1 METNNVTYYFSIDTG
16 GTFTDCIARDSFG
29 NEYRRKV
36 LSNSTLRGNIIK
48 RIDERTYKI
57 RETWNLQKDIIKGYE
72 FRVLQHDHPKII
84 VEQFDINK
92 EHIILSQPIDIDAV
106 NRSFEITAYEEAP
119 ILAVR
124 LITQTPLSE
133 PLPPIHMKLGSTK
146 GTNALLENKGAKIV
160 FFVTKGF
167 KDLLKIGTQQRPDI
181 FAMNVEKPEPL
192 HYKVVEIEERLDAN
206 GQVLQGLTLPDSEV
220 LKSLKAEGISTAAV
234 ALMNAYQNPAH
245 EQEVKHFLMQ
255 NGFTDVSVST
265 ELSSLIKFLPRAE
278 TTVVNAYLSPVI
290 NNYLGNIASTLQ
302 IAKEKASNSQ
312 ELSSQELSPQELSK
326 ESSYLQVMTSAGSL
340 VQAHNFQPK
349 DSLLSGP
356 AGGVVGASAIG
367 RQSGHN
373 RLITFDM
380 GGTSTDVA
388 RYDNEFDYRFDL
400 KIGDAYIFSPALAIE
415 SVAAGGGS
423 LCYFDGFKLCVG
435 PESAGAFPGPA
446 CYGAGGQLTI
456 TDVHL
461 LLGRLDARQFGIPV
475 FQNESEKQL
484 NILIEEIES
493 QTKESRNDE
502 DILTGFLR
510 IANEIMA
517 GAIKKISVAKG
528 YDPSEYSLVAFG
540 GAGGLHVCGIA
551 DLLNIKSILI
561 PQDAG
566 LLSAYGIGEALL
578 ERFAENQLLHPV
590 KNYLGDGEE
599 VLQQLFDELVQDAIK
614 QVEKEGIATEN
625 ILVRQRMA
633 YLRFKGQ
640 DASLDIPLADEK
652 VDLEAVIEQ
661 FRQKYEGIYG
671 HWVQN
676 REIEIESIRVIAS
689 VKAGANASNNT
700 ELTKYTPTPSHFIKS
715 YVEEKWRKSPVYI
728 REDLKPGATIE
739 GFALVLD
746 RHSTTVVEEDW
757 QFTIDAHGTGLIT
770 KKKKE
775 KRPGGYFSMS
785 KYMSEE
791 IELELFTNRFMSI
804 AENMGAMLQR
814 TSLSVNVKERLDF
827 SCALLDAKGE
837 LVANAPHI
845 PVHLGSLGV
854 CVRSVLD
861 SGVILQEGD
870 TIITNHPKYGGSHL
884 PDVTLIT
891 PVYSEYRRLIGYVV
905 NRAHHSEIGGIRPA
919 SMPPDAKNLSEEGV
933 IIDPFY
939 LVKGGKVNW
948 KGIREILEEAP
959 YPTRSIE
966 ENMADLNAALAANR
980 SGEKALK
987 KLVKGHGFDKVQ
999 LYMNM
1004 LKLNAFNNMGET
1016 LNKIPNGTYTAEEFL
1031 DDGTPLRVSV
1041 EVKNS
1046 SCTIDFTGSGGVHSG
1061 NLNANPAIVNSV
1073 VIYVLRLLLDKNMPL
1088 NDGILTPIKIKIPEG
1103 SILNPHFPDD
1113 TTQCPAV
1120 VGGNVE
1126 TSQRL
1131 TDTLLKAFGVM
1142 ACSQGTMNNVLF
1154 GNDNFGYYETICG
1167 GCGAGEAFHG
1177 TSAVHHHMTNTRITD
1192 PEILEHRYP
1201 VRLDRFEIRANSGG
1215 KGAFNG
1221 GDGIIREITF
1231 LEPVSLSVLTQ
1242 HRKEAPY
1249 GLKGGSNGQ
1258 IGEQYILRGET
1269 LGQPEKP
1276 CEKIPLKGIDGMT
1289 VYAGDKLVIKTPG
1302 GGGFGE
1308 A

>member
-1 METNNVTYYFSIDTG
+1 MNNVTYYFSIDTG
-16 GTFTDCIARDSFG
+16 GTFTDCIARDSDG

-48 RIDERTYKI
+48 KIDSKTYKI
-57 RETWNLQKDIIKGYE
+57 RETWNLQKDIVQGYE
-72 FRVLQHDHPKII
+72 FRLLQHTHEPIF
-84 VEQFDINK
+84 VERFDFNK
-92 EHIILSQPIDIDAV
+92 ELMVLSQPLDIEIT
-106 NRSFEITAYEEAP
+106 NRSFEITANEEAP

-124 LITQTPLSE
+124 LITQTALSE
-133 PLPPIHMKLGSTK
+133 SLPTIHMKLGSTK

-192 HYKVVEIEERLDAN
+192 HYKVVEIEERLDAH
-206 GQVLQGLTLPDSEV
+206 GQVLRPLVLPDPKILEA
-220 LKSLKAEGISTAAV
+220 LKAEGIHTAAI
-234 ALMNAYQNPAH
+234 ALMNSYQNPAH
-245 EQEVKHFLMQ
+245 EQEIRHFLIQ

-290 NNYLGNIASTLQ
+290 NNYLGNITSTLQ
-302 IAKEKASNSQ
+302 IDQPDANSANTT
-312 ELSSQELSPQELSK
+312 EEGSFLK
-326 ESSYLQVMTSAGSL
+326 VVTSAGSL

-367 RQSGHN
+367 KQSGHH

-446 CYGAGGQLTI
+446 CYGAGGKLTI

-475 FQNESEKQL
+475 FQEEAEKQL
-484 NILIEEIES
+484 NVLIEEIEG

-551 DLLNIKSILI
+551 DLLNINTILV

-566 LLSAYGIGEALL
+566 LLSAYGIGAALL
-578 ERFAENQLLHPV
+578 ERFAENQLLKPV
-590 KNYLGDGEE
+590 KNYFGDGEG
-599 VLQQLFDELVQDAIK
+599 VLQQLFDNLAQEAIAEVK
-614 QVEKEGIATEN
+614 NEGIPQEN
-625 ILVRQRMA
+625 IEVRQRLA

-640 DASLDIPLADEK
+640 DTSLDIPLPNEQI
-652 VDLEAVIEQ
+652 DLEEVVEQ

-689 VKAGANASNNT
+689 VKASADKEAS
-700 ELTKYTPTPSHFIKS
+700 EEAIPYTPTPSHFIKS

-728 REDLKPGATIE
+728 RENLKPGAKID

-775 KRPGGYFSMS
+775 NRPGGYFRMS
-785 KYMSEE
+785 EYMSEE

-861 SGVILQEGD
+861 SGVILQDGD

-948 KGIREILEEAP
+948 KSIREILENAP

-966 ENMADLNAALAANR
+966 ENLADLNAALAANR

-987 KLVKGHGFDKVQ
+987 KLVKSHGFDKVQ

-1031 DDGTPLRVSV
+1031 DDGTPLKVSV
-1041 EVKNS
+1041 QVKNS

-1088 NDGILTPIKIKIPEG
+1088 NDGILTPIRINIPKG
-1103 SILNPHFPDD
+1103 TILNPDFPDD

-1167 GCGAGEAFHG
+1167 GCGAGETFHG

-1192 PEILEHRYP
+1192 PEIFEHRYP
-1201 VRLDRFEIRANSGG
+1201 VRLDRFEIRQNSGG
-1215 KGAFNG
+1215 KGKFNG

-1242 HRKEAPY
+1242 HRKELPY
-1249 GLKGGSNGQ
+1249 GLKGGSPGQ
-1258 IGEQYILRGET
+1258 TGEQYLLRGENT
-1269 LGQPEKP
+1269 ND

-1289 VYAGDKLVIKTPG
+1289 VDAGDKLVIKTPG

-1308 A
+1308 PEA

>member
-1 METNNVTYYFSIDTG
+1 MEMNNVTYYFSIDTG
-16 GTFTDCIARDSFG
+16 GTFTDCIARDSDG

-48 RIDERTYKI
+48 KIDSRTYKI

-72 FRVLQHDHPKII
+72 FRLLQHSHEPIFI
-84 VEQFDINK
+84 EQFDLNK
-92 EHIILSQPIDIDAV
+92 ELIVLSKPLDGEVI
-106 NRSFEITAYEEAP
+106 NRSFEITANEEAP

-133 PLPPIHMKLGSTK
+133 PLPTIHMKLGSTK
-146 GTNALLENKGAKIV
+146 GTNALLENKGAKIA

-181 FAMNVEKPEPL
+181 FAMNVEKPAPL
-192 HYKVVEIEERLDAN
+192 HYKVIEIEERLDAN
-206 GQVLQGLTLPDSEV
+206 GQVLQSLSLPDTQV
-220 LKSLKAEGISTAAV
+220 LEELKAEGIYTAAV
-234 ALMNAYQNPAH
+234 ALMNSYQNPAH
-245 EQEVKHFLMQ
+245 EQEVKRFLMQ
-255 NGFTDVSVST
+255 KGFTDVSVST

-290 NNYLGNIASTLQ
+290 NNYLGNITDTLQ
-302 IAKEKASNSQ
+302 VTPSDTASNAPTQ
-312 ELSSQELSPQELSK
+312 EG
-326 ESSYLQVMTSAGSL
+326 SYLKVMTSAGSL

-367 RQSGHN
+367 KQSGHN

-446 CYGAGGQLTI
+446 CYGAGGKLTI

-475 FQNESEKQL
+475 FQEEAEKQL
-484 NILIEEIES
+484 NLLIEEIEG

-528 YDPSEYSLVAFG
+528 YNPSEYSLVAFG

-551 DLLNIKSILI
+551 DLLNIKTILV

-566 LLSAYGIGEALL
+566 LLSAYGIGAALL
-578 ERFAENQLLHPV
+578 ERFAENQLLKPV
-590 KNYLGDGEE
+590 KSYFGDGEE
-599 VLQQLFDELVQDAIK
+599 VLQKLFDELAHEAIA
-614 QVEKEGIATEN
+614 QVKHEGIPEEN
-625 ILVRQRMA
+625 IIVRQRLA

-640 DASLDIPLADEK
+640 DASLDIPLPNEQI
-652 VDLEAVIEQ
+652 DLEDVVEQ

-689 VKAGANASNNT
+689 VKAEASKDAVT
-700 ELTKYTPTPSHFIKS
+700 ESTPYTPTPSHFIKS

-728 REDLKPGATIE
+728 REDLKPGAVID

-746 RHSTTVVEEDW
+746 RHSTTVIEEDW
-757 QFTIDAHGTGLIT
+757 QFTIDAYGTGFIT

-775 KRPGGYFSMS
+775 KRPGGYFRMS
-785 KYMSEE
+785 EYMSEE

-861 SGVILQEGD
+861 SGIILQDGD

-933 IIDPFY
+933 IIEPTY

-948 KGIREILEEAP
+948 NNIRDILENAP

-987 KLVKGHGFDKVQ
+987 KLVKSHGFDKVQ

-1031 DDGTPLRVSV
+1031 DDGTPLKVSV
-1041 EVKNS
+1041 QVKNS

-1088 NDGILTPIKIKIPEG
+1088 NDGILTPIRINIPEG
-1103 SILNPHFPDD
+1103 TILNPYFPDD

-1167 GCGAGEAFHG
+1167 GCGAGETFHG

-1192 PEILEHRYP
+1192 PEIFEHRYP
-1201 VRLDRFEIRANSGG
+1201 VRLDRFEIRSGSGG
-1215 KGAFNG
+1215 KGKFNG

-1242 HRKEAPY
+1242 HRKEMPY
-1249 GLKGGSNGQ
+1249 GLNGGESGQ
-1258 IGEQYILRGET
+1258 TGEQYILRGGKIGE
-1269 LGQPEKP
+1269 PDKA

-1289 VYAGDKLVIKTPG
+1289 VDAGDKLVIKTPG

-1308 A
+1308 PEA

>member
-1 METNNVTYYFSIDTG
+1 MEMNNVTYYFSIDTG
-16 GTFTDCIARDSFG
+16 GTFTDCIARDSSG
-29 NEYRRKV
+29 KEYRRKV

-48 RIDERTYKI
+48 QIDAKTFKI
-57 RETWNLQKDIIKGYE
+57 RETWNLEKDIIKGYE
-72 FRVLQHDHPKII
+72 FKVLQQDHPKVI
-84 VEQFDINK
+84 VEGFDIDK
-92 EHIILSQPIDIDAV
+92 ELIVLSQPLDFEVV
-106 NRSFEITAYEEAP
+106 NRSFEITANEEAP

-124 LITQTPLSE
+124 LITQTSLDE

-181 FAMNVEKPEPL
+181 FAMHVEKPEPL
-192 HYKVVEIEERLDAN
+192 HYKVVEVEERLAASGETLQSLVLPDV
-206 GQVLQGLTLPDSEV
+206 QVLEE
-220 LKSLKAEGISTAAV
+220 LKAEGITSAAV
-234 ALMNAYQNPAH
+234 ALMNAYKNPAH
-245 EQEVKHFLMQ
+245 EQAVKNFLIEH
-255 NGFTDVSVST
+255 GFTDVSVST

-290 NNYLGNIASTLQ
+290 NSYLGNIANTLQ
-302 IAKEKASNSQ
+302 VVQDYDSTQEKNTD
-312 ELSSQELSPQELSK
+312 
-326 ESSYLQVMTSAGSL
+326 SSYLQVMTSAGSL
-340 VQAHNFQPK
+340 VQSQNFQPK

-356 AGGVVGASAIG
+356 AGGVVGASTIG
-367 RQSGHN
+367 KMSGHN

-446 CYGAGGQLTI
+446 CYGAGGKLTI
-456 TDVHL
+456 TDIHL

-475 FQNESEKQL
+475 FQDEAEKQL
-484 NILIEEIES
+484 NILVEHIEL

-528 YDPSEYSLVAFG
+528 YDPSEYGLVAFG

-551 DLLNIKSILI
+551 ELLNITTILI

-566 LLSAYGIGEALL
+566 LLSAYGIGAALL
-578 ERFAENQLLHPV
+578 ERFAEKQLLAPV
-590 KNYLGDGEE
+590 QNYFGEKKQA
-599 VLQQLFDELVQDAIK
+599 LHQLFEQLEQEAFDEVK
-614 QVEKEGIATEN
+614 GEGIPAEN
-625 ILVRQRMA
+625 IVIRQRMA

-640 DASLDIPLADEK
+640 DASLDIPLPDAEINIEK
-652 VDLEAVIEQ
+652 VVEH
-661 FRQKYEGIYG
+661 FRKKYENIYG
-671 HWVQN
+671 HWVAN
-676 REIEIESIRVIAS
+676 RDIEIESIRVIAS
-689 VKAGANASNNT
+689 VKSENEVETLVAPEA
-700 ELTKYTPTPSHFIKS
+700 YTPEPSHFIKS
-715 YVEEKWRKSPVYI
+715 YIDDKWRKAPVYL
-728 REDLKPGATIE
+728 RENLRAGAVIE
-739 GFALVLD
+739 GFGLVLD
-746 RHSTTVVEEDW
+746 KHSTTVIEEDW
-757 QFTIDAHGTGLIT
+757 IFSIDAHGTGVIT
-770 KKKKE
+770 KKKRM
-775 KRPGGYFSMS
+775 KRPGGYFRMS
-785 KYMSEE
+785 EYMSEE

-854 CVRSVLD
+854 CVRSVLK
-861 SGVILQEGD
+861 SGVMLQEGD

-933 IIDPFY
+933 VIEPFF

-948 KGIREILEEAP
+948 NEIRSILENAA

-987 KLVKGHGFDKVQ
+987 KLVKSHGFDKVQ

-1031 DDGTPLRVSV
+1031 DDGTPLKVSV

-1046 SCTIDFTGSGGVHSG
+1046 SCTIDFKGSGGVHNG

-1088 NDGILTPIKIKIPEG
+1088 NDGILTPIRINIPQG
-1103 SILNPHFPDD
+1103 TILNPHFPDD
-1113 TTQCPAV
+1113 ITQCPAV

-1154 GNDNFGYYETICG
+1154 GNENFGYYETICG
-1167 GCGAGEAFHG
+1167 GCGAGETFDG

-1192 PEILEHRYP
+1192 PEIFEHRYP

-1215 KGAFNG
+1215 KGKFKG

-1242 HRKEAPY
+1242 HRSERPY
-1249 GLKGGSNGQ
+1249 GLNGGEEGEC
-1258 IGEQYILRGET
+1258 GEQYIMKQN
-1269 LGQPEKP
+1269 GQGG
-1276 CEKIPLKGIDGMT
+1276 CDKIMLDGIDGREIK
-1289 VYAGDKLVIKTPG
+1289 AGDKLVIKTPG
-1302 GGGFGE
+1302 GGGFGKAE
-1308 A
+1308 E

>member
-1 METNNVTYYFSIDTG
+1 MNNVTYYFSIDTG
-16 GTFTDCIARDSFG
+16 GTFTDCIARDSSG
-29 NEYRRKV
+29 KEYRRKV
-36 LSNSTLRGNIIK
+36 LSNSTLRGNIVK
-48 RIDERTYKI
+48 QIDAKTLKI
-57 RETWNLQKDIIKGYE
+57 RETWGLEKDIIKGYE
-72 FRVLQHDHPKII
+72 FKVLQHEHPKVLVERFDTEKELI
-84 VEQFDINK
+84 V
-92 EHIILSQPIDIDAV
+92 LSQPLNFDLV

-124 LITQTPLSE
+124 LITQTALDDT
-133 PLPPIHMKLGSTK
+133 LPPIHMKLGSTK

-167 KDLLKIGTQQRPDI
+167 KDLLNIGTQQRPDI
-181 FAMNVEKPEPL
+181 FAMHVEKPAPL
-192 HYKVVEIEERLDAN
+192 HYRVVEVEERLSADGETLKA
-206 GQVLQGLTLPDSEV
+206 LTLPDVQV
-220 LKSLKAEGISTAAV
+220 LEELKAEGITSAAV
-234 ALMNAYQNPAH
+234 ALMNSYKNPVH
-245 EQEVKHFLMQ
+245 EQQVKQFLLD

-290 NNYLGNIASTLQ
+290 NNYLGNIAKTLQ
-302 IAKEKASNSQ
+302 VTKE
-312 ELSSQELSPQELSK
+312 ELLQGEAQALD
-326 ESSYLQVMTSAGSL
+326 SSYLQVMTSAGSL
-340 VQAHNFQPK
+340 VQSQSFQPK

-356 AGGVVGASAIG
+356 AGGVVGASTIG
-367 RQSGHN
+367 KLSGHN

-456 TDVHL
+456 TDIHL

-475 FQNESEKQL
+475 FQDEAEKQL
-484 NILIEEIES
+484 NILVEQIEL

-528 YDPSEYSLVAFG
+528 YDPSEYALVAFG

-551 DLLNIKSILI
+551 ELLNITTILI

-566 LLSAYGIGEALL
+566 LLSAYGIGAALL
-578 ERFAENQLLHPV
+578 ERFAEKQLLSPV
-590 KNYLGDGEE
+590 QTFYGEKNAA
-599 VLQQLFDELVQDAIK
+599 LQELFDKLAQEAFNEVKD
-614 QVEKEGIATEN
+614 EGIPAEN
-625 ILVRQRMA
+625 IEIRQRIA

-640 DASLDIPLADEK
+640 DASLDIPLVGNETC
-652 VDLEAVIEQ
+652 IETIVEH
-661 FRQKYEGIYG
+661 FREKYENIYG
-671 HWVQN
+671 HWVSN
-676 REIEIESIRVIAS
+676 REIEVESIRVIAS
-689 VKAGANASNNT
+689 VKSTLEVAPLPAPNS
-700 ELTKYTPTPSHFIKS
+700 YTPEPSHYIKS
-715 YVEEKWRKSPVYI
+715 YIDDKWRKAPVYL
-728 REDLKPGATIE
+728 RENLQEGATIE
-739 GFALVLD
+739 GFGLVLD
-746 RHSTTVVEEDW
+746 RHSTTVIEEDW
-757 QFTIDAHGTGLIT
+757 IFTIDAQNTGVIT
-770 KKKKE
+770 RKKRVQ
-775 KRPGGYFSMS
+775 RPGGYFKMS
-785 KYMSEE
+785 EYMSEE

-854 CVRSVLD
+854 CVRSVLK
-861 SGVILQEGD
+861 SGIMLQDGD
-870 TIITNHPKYGGSHL
+870 TIITNHPKFGGSHL

-933 IIDPFY
+933 VIDPFF

-948 KGIREILEEAP
+948 KEIRHILESAD

-966 ENMADLNAALAANR
+966 ENLADLNAALAANR

-987 KLVKGHGFDKVQ
+987 KLVKSHGFDKVQ

-1046 SCTIDFTGSGGVHSG
+1046 SCTIDFKGSGGVHKG

-1088 NDGILTPIKIKIPEG
+1088 NDGILTPIRINIPEG
-1103 SILNPHFPDD
+1103 TILNPHFPDD
-1113 TTQCPAV
+1113 ITQCPAV

-1154 GNDNFGYYETICG
+1154 GNQNFGYYETICG
-1167 GCGAGEAFHG
+1167 GCGAGASFNG

-1192 PEILEHRYP
+1192 PEIFEHRYP
-1201 VRLDRFEIRANSGG
+1201 VRLDRFEIRAGSGG
-1215 KGAFNG
+1215 NGKFKG

-1231 LEPVSLSVLTQ
+1231 LESVSLSMLTQ
-1242 HRKEAPY
+1242 HRSERPY
-1249 GLKGGSNGQ
+1249 GLEGGEDGQ
-1258 IGEQYILRGET
+1258 CGEQYIERENEQGKI
-1269 LGQPEKP
+1269 EKL
-1276 CEKIPLKGIDGMT
+1276 PLKGIDGLE
-1289 VYAGDKLVIKTPG
+1289 VNAGDKLVIKTPG
-1302 GGGFGE
+1302 GGGFGKPE
-1308 A
+1308 TS

>member
-1 METNNVTYYFSIDTG
+1 METNNATYYFSIDTG
-16 GTFTDCIARDSFG
+16 GTFTDCIASDSSG
-29 NEYRRKV
+29 KEYRRKV
-36 LSNSTLRGNIIK
+36 LSNSTLRGNILK
-48 RIDERTYKI
+48 KIDAKTYKI
-57 RETWNLQKDIIKGYE
+57 RETWNLERDIIKGYE
-72 FRVLQHDHPKII
+72 FKVLQQDHPKVFI
-84 VEQFDINK
+84 EHFDVNK
-92 EHIILSQPIDIDAV
+92 EQVVLSQPLDFEVI
-106 NRSFEITAYEEAP
+106 NRSFEITAHEEAP

-124 LITQTPLSE
+124 LITQTSLSE
-133 PLPPIHMKLGSTK
+133 ELPPIHMKLGSTK

-181 FAMNVEKPEPL
+181 FAMHVEKPAPL
-192 HYKVVEIEERLDAN
+192 HYKVVEVEERLAAN
-206 GQVLQGLTLPDSEV
+206 GEVLQSLVLPETEILNELIADGVTS
-220 LKSLKAEGISTAAV
+220 AAV
-234 ALMNAYQNPAH
+234 AFINSYRNPVH
-245 EQEVKHFLMQ
+245 EQQIKQCLIKS
-255 NGFTDVSVST
+255 GFTDVSIST

-290 NNYLGNIASTLQ
+290 NNYLGNIAHTLQ
-302 IAKEKASNSQ
+302 VIQ
-312 ELSSQELSPQELSK
+312 ELPNKGTHAGQN
-326 ESSYLQVMTSAGSL
+326 SYLQVMTSAGSL
-340 VQAHNFQPK
+340 VKASSFQPK

-367 RQSGHN
+367 KLSGHN

-446 CYGAGGQLTI
+446 CYGAGGKLTI

-475 FQNESEKQL
+475 FQEDAEKQL
-484 NILIEEIES
+484 NVLVEQIEH
-493 QTKESRNDE
+493 QTRESRNDE

-551 DLLNIKSILI
+551 ELLNITTILI

-566 LLSAYGIGEALL
+566 LLSAYGIGAALL
-578 ERFAENQLLHPV
+578 ERFAEKQLLQEAKSFQGANEAH
-590 KNYLGDGEE
+590 
-599 VLQQLFDELVQDAIK
+599 LQQLFDGLAQEAFQ
-614 QVEKEGIATEN
+614 QVEDEGIPAEN
-625 ILVRQRMA
+625 IVVRQRIA

-640 DASLDIPLADEK
+640 DSSLDIPLPNEQVDMAHILSLFK
-652 VDLEAVIEQ
+652 V
-661 FRQKYEGIYG
+661 KYENVYG
-671 HWVQN
+671 HWVEN
-676 REIEIESIRVIAS
+676 RAVEIESIRVIAS
-689 VKAGANASNNT
+689 VKPVGINENSTNNPVH
-700 ELTKYTPTPSHFIKS
+700 TPTPSHFIKS
-715 YVEEKWRKSPVYI
+715 YVDDKWRKSPVYI
-728 REDLKPGATIE
+728 RENLKPGATIE

-757 QFTIDAHGTGLIT
+757 VFTIDVNNTGIIT
-770 KKKKE
+770 KKKRT
-775 KRPGGYFSMS
+775 KRPGGYFRISE
-785 KYMSEE
+785 YMSEE

-854 CVRSVLD
+854 CVRSVLK
-861 SGVILQEGD
+861 SGIMLQDGD

-933 IIDPFY
+933 IIDPFF
-939 LVKGGKVNW
+939 LVKRGQVNW
-948 KGIREILEEAP
+948 KGIREILENAP

-987 KLVKGHGFDKVQ
+987 KLVKSHGFDKVQ

-1046 SCTIDFTGSGGVHSG
+1046 SCTIDFKGTGGVHSG

-1088 NDGILTPIKIKIPEG
+1088 NDGILTPIRINIPEG
-1103 SILNPHFPDD
+1103 SILNPYFPED

-1154 GNDNFGYYETICG
+1154 GNESFGYYETICG
-1167 GCGAGEAFHG
+1167 GCGAGDGFHG

-1192 PEILEHRYP
+1192 PEIFEHRYP
-1201 VRLDRFEIRANSGG
+1201 VRLDKFEIRSGSGG
-1215 KGAFNG
+1215 KGKFNG
-1221 GDGIIREITF
+1221 GDGITREITF
-1231 LEPVSLSVLTQ
+1231 LESVSLSLLTQ
-1242 HRKEAPY
+1242 HRTEAPY
-1249 GLKGGSNGQ
+1249 GLRGGEEGKR
-1258 IGEQYILRGET
+1258 GEQYILRNMDKEQGRVQK
-1269 LGQPEKP
+1269 LS
-1276 CEKIPLKGIDGMT
+1276 LRGIDGM
-1289 VYAGDKLVIKTPG
+1289 VVSIGDKLVIKTPG
-1302 GGGFGE
+1302 GGGFGTPE
-1308 A
+1308 NT